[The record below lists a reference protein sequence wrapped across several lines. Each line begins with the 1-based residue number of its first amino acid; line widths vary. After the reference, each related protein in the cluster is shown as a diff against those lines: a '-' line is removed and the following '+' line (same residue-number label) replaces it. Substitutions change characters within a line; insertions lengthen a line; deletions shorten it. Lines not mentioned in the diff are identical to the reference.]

1 MGMVGTMIGL
11 VAMLKTMDDLGS
23 IGDSF
28 AIALLTTMWSDF
40 RICFFQAI
48 RRKD

>member
-23 IGDSF
+23 IGDAYDCAF
-28 AIALLTTMWSDF
+28 NNYVGCYLRVCVL
-40 RICFFQAI
+40 
-48 RRKD
+48 